1 METLNINAV
10 EMVNNTVK
18 LNNTVMGNIEELT
31 KVFEQEEKELNRLVK
46 RNRNEAVIAA
56 QQKVV
61 DEAKN
66 QMEQAKEFE
75 RISKEKAVNSS
86 FTFSVVDEE
95 TGART
100 EQQKKIA
107 FVKNNRP
114 VNSKKVDGFIALI
127 AANKYDKAFPI
138 IVMEASKLIEAG
150 YTVTDI
156 NGKELTKEEAKDYFV
171 ILDGQH
177 RSTAF
182 AKLIATGKYQNLIPN
197 VHVRD
202 IENVGEYLVDINNV
216 GTSWDKK
223 DRLVV
228 ASLTSKL
235 EHSSD
240 KKEGII
246 KKKHTNKFIAFG
258 QLMLLAMNVLK
269 NSEEIHEE
277 NLKADS
283 YTRILKNSISYVVLY
298 KMICEEIINHFE
310 EFPKERVEEF
320 KFVLRFL
327 PVIHQ
332 NLISD
337 NLGTYKLAEVIKE
350 KIEADKVS
358 GNKAVISE
366 FEKFLSVY
374 LYCDIK
380 GDGYKAIMGDFIKNI
395 NKTYIAD
402 SCFFKL
408 LAYYYSSTTPSDDN
422 SIVNLLADLYIK
434 VNANKNSNK
443 RINKSALIQ
452 KFKKE
457 KAELE

>member
-1 METLNINAV
+1 
-10 EMVNNTVK
+10 
-18 LNNTVMGNIEELT
+18 
-31 KVFEQEEKELNRLVK
+31 
-46 RNRNEAVIAA
+46 
-56 QQKVV
+56 
-61 DEAKN
+61 
-66 QMEQAKEFE
+66 
-75 RISKEKAVNSS
+75 
-86 FTFSVVDEE
+86 
-95 TGART
+95 
-100 EQQKKIA
+100 
-107 FVKNNRP
+107 
-114 VNSKKVDGFIALI
+114 
-127 AANKYDKAFPI
+127 
-138 IVMEASKLIEAG
+138 
-150 YTVTDI
+150 
-156 NGKELTKEEAKDYFV
+156 
-171 ILDGQH
+171 
-177 RSTAF
+177 
-182 AKLIATGKYQNLIPN
+182 
-197 VHVRD
+197 
-202 IENVGEYLVDINNV
+202 
-216 GTSWDKK
+216 
-223 DRLVV
+223 
-228 ASLTSKL
+228 
-235 EHSSD
+235 
-240 KKEGII
+240 
-246 KKKHTNKFIAFG
+246 
-258 QLMLLAMNVLK
+258 MNVLK
-269 NSEEIHEE
+269 NSEEIREE

-366 FEKFLSVY
+366 F
-374 LYCDIK
+374 
-380 GDGYKAIMGDFIKNI
+380 GDFIKNI